1 MSSLKLALGCAA
13 GGVLGYV
20 LTKLFDSPQQGKVKG
35 GTLTI
40 GYWKIR
46 GLGAPLRMMCCYAG
60 QPFVNKAYGDDAKTA
75 WFGSEKKRLKDVN
88 ALINLP
94 YVIEGPTAADPTETV
109 VTQSNSCL
117 IYLGQRLGIDRPE
130 LATHNHM
137 ALDQLM
143 DLRNDTMKIVYP
155 FANVVTKQADFK
167 AGLKEH
173 VAQTASMHL
182 AKLEGH
188 CVGPYLCGG
197 EIQSADFHMFEM
209 LDQHVAMCEQAG
221 VVFDVSPFPKLKAL
235 HGALRAD
242 PALALYFA
250 SDMYKRYAFN
260 NPMAAFFCGTGY
272 GDGPFGVT
280 LEEQVRTR

>member
-1 MSSLKLALGCAA
+1 MRNLTSTALPLAAASGKMSVCLLARRRGIGRHVAKAAMSSLKLALGCAA

-20 LTKLFDSPQQGKVKG
+20 LTKLFDSPEQQGKVKG

-117 IYLGQRLGIDRPE
+117 LYLGKRLGIDRWSS
-130 LATHNHM
+130 L
-137 ALDQLM
+137 Q
-143 DLRNDTMKIVYP
+143 
-155 FANVVTKQADFK
+155 
-167 AGLKEH
+167 
-173 VAQTASMHL
+173 
-182 AKLEGH
+182 
-188 CVGPYLCGG
+188 
-197 EIQSADFHMFEM
+197 
-209 LDQHVAMCEQAG
+209 
-221 VVFDVSPFPKLKAL
+221 
-235 HGALRAD
+235 
-242 PALALYFA
+242 
-250 SDMYKRYAFN
+250 
-260 NPMAAFFCGTGY
+260 
-272 GDGPFGVT
+272 
-280 LEEQVRTR
+280 